1 MSILKI
7 KDANNN
13 FVDVPS
19 IKGRGISSIQKTS
32 TSGLVDTY
40 TITYSDGTT
49 STFNVTNGAGGG
61 NENLD
66 GLNYYECTAFGAFKV
81 MFLYSGDYDYD
92 TSIDGYSFAL
102 KLLEL
107 IYGLSTLKSQS
118 GIDELINDDN
128 GYLAPTLKR
137 MFSTLLNALTEDSS
151 CMCSLYSTTVYF
163 APNDNYINVL
173 FGDGTSIVYSVS
185 EGVQTITFNRSNT
198 YHAGTNISIANDG
211 TINNTYTLPSDVVQD
226 SNYVH
231 TDNNYTTEEKTKLA
245 NLEEENETLYND
257 HPDITATGTNV
268 TLNGT
273 GDLKMKVDVGGN
285 STQVQYEGYNKL
297 EGDTSYINTN
307 IDSRTKLSLELWLSN
322 STVGSQDQKILKA
335 TTISSVGRYYYIFTP
350 DSNTVGIVIKHNG
363 AQTDLRKIFSIEL
376 QSGITYTISL
386 DITGVE
392 PSIKGGFSFDDV
404 MIYDG
409 TIEKLYEPYVGGTA
423 SPNPNYKQDIN
434 NVEGNVVVISKNSD
448 NTKSNSVTFPLS
460 QGQKLMLGD
469 TLEDDGIHHER
480 AQTTFTGTT
489 ATLSDAKTNG
499 AYLCDQKTS
508 GNLSGQTLTF
518 DSAVTNAVIEYE
530 LETETTEA
538 YTSAQQTAYNKLKE
552 MQSYYDLT
560 YVAGTSDNTQPI
572 ITAHAKKSLK
582 VMQNEIDSIESRLS
596 VLE

>member
-128 GYLAPTLKR
+128 GYLAPTLKS

-231 TDNNYTTEEKTKLA
+231 TDNNYTSAEKTKLA

-257 HPDITATGTNV
+257 HPDITAMGTNV
-268 TLNGT
+268 TLNGA

-469 TLEDDGIHHER
+469 TLEDDGIHHKR
-480 AQTTFTGTT
+480 GQITFTGTT

-518 DSAVTNAVIEYE
+518 DSVVTNAVIEYE

>member
-231 TDNNYTTEEKTKLA
+231 TDNNYTSAEKTKLA
-245 NLEEENETLYND
+245 NLEEENEALYND

-273 GDLKMKVDVGGN
+273 GDFKMKVSIGGN
-285 STQVQYEGYNKL
+285 STQETTSTSEGGEY
-297 EGDTSYINTN
+297 
-307 IDSRTKLSLELWLSN
+307 DS
-322 STVGSQDQKILKA
+322 
-335 TTISSVGRYYYIFTP
+335 
-350 DSNTVGIVIKHNG
+350 
-363 AQTDLRKIFSIEL
+363 
-376 QSGITYTISL
+376 
-386 DITGVE
+386 
-392 PSIKGGFSFDDV
+392 PSP
-404 MIYDG
+404 
-409 TIEKLYEPYVGGTA
+409 EH
-423 SPNPNYKQDIN
+423 KQDIN
-434 NVEGNVVVISKNSD
+434 NVEGDVVVISKNSN
-448 NTKSNSVTFPLS
+448 NTKSNTVTFPLS

-469 TLEDDGIHHER
+469 TLKDDGVYHKR
-480 AQTTFTGTT
+480 AKVTANELKTVTTYVNQLTDFVRISFMISDLTNKLASAIPSGFCNYLKFLYDYTNESNHFYARGNVIYVFLEKTLLSSLNVTGVR
-489 ATLSDAKTNG
+489 AFLDEHPD
-499 AYLCDQKTS
+499 LE
-508 GNLSGQTLTF
+508 
-518 DSAVTNAVIEYE
+518 IEYDLAE
-530 LETETTEA
+530 ETPEDYTT
-538 YTSAQQTAYNKLKE
+538 TQQTAYNKLKE

-560 YVAGTSDNTQPI
+560 YVTGTSDNAQPI
-572 ITAHAKKSLK
+572 LTAQAKKSLK
-582 VMQNEIDSIESRLS
+582 VMQNEINNIESRLS
-596 VLE
+596 LLE